1 MKETQ
6 EPLSEADDICKTYLH
21 VGQREEVLGPRE
33 RLMMDTS
40 TTEASELLL
49 SSHLQ
54 QAEEG

>member
-40 TTEASELLL
+40 TTEASGARYMEVR
-49 SSHLQ
+49 SVRTC
-54 QAEEG
+54 